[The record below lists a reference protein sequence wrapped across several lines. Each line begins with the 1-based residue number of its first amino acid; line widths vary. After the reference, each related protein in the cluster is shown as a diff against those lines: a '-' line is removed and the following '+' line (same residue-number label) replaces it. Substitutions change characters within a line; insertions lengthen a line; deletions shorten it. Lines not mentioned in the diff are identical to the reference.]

1 MVIGLHVY
9 VSRSRPIPNVYLKR
23 VEGDFIVEEILDEN
37 YLSLINEDATTKTYV
52 LMKIKKPYGVD
63 TSLLIEKLSS
73 LGVSRKKIFFLG
85 LKDKFSTAVQH
96 LFVHKSIVG
105 KLEQA
110 LSRMAI
116 DFSVVGYT
124 SPGHITRS
132 ILYGNKFDIRLWNL
146 KDNHFIENF
155 FQEYPPSR
163 LPNFFGYQRFGVH
176 RLNHILGKLI
186 LTRGRCEYP
195 DTAKP
200 IAQDFVDAVKK
211 VFPGTNIY
219 SEESAFKH
227 ISRFPK
233 HHIRF
238 LVNAYQSYLFNI
250 VLSKRIM
257 DGLPID
263 RCVPGDYYM
272 SNHGIEICRND
283 ESPHPPLI
291 PILGYMHRLKNERVM
306 DRYYME
312 LMKEEGIVLR
322 DFYLREYGDLR
333 IYGGFRRASLN
344 VFQLSY
350 YKEDGDIRLVF
361 GLERGM
367 YATILIREL
376 VKPSEPSTQGF

>member
-1 MVIGLHVY
+1 MY
-9 VSRSRPIPNVYLKR
+9 VSRTRPIPNVYLKR
-23 VEGDFIVEEILDEN
+23 AEGDFIVEEILDEN

-52 LMKIKKPYGVD
+52 LMRIKKPYGVD

-73 LGVSRKKIFFLG
+73 FGIPRKKVFFLG
-85 LKDKFSTAVQH
+85 LKDKFSTAIQY

-105 KLEQA
+105 KLKQA
-110 LSRMAI
+110 LSKMVI
-116 DFSVVGYT
+116 DFSIVGYI
-124 SPGHITRS
+124 SPELITRS

-146 KDNHFIENF
+146 KDGRFLENF
-155 FQEYPPSR
+155 FQVYSPSR

-176 RLNHILGKLI
+176 RLNHVLGKLI

-195 DTAKP
+195 DVAKYL
-200 IAQDFVDAVKK
+200 AQDFIDAVKK
-211 VFPGTNIY
+211 VFPGVRID
-219 SEESAFKH
+219 SKESAFKH
-227 ISRFPK
+227 LSKLPK

-263 RCVPGDYYM
+263 RCVSGDYYM
-272 SNHGIEICRND
+272 SSHGIEICRNE
-283 ESPHPPLI
+283 ESSHPPLI

-306 DRYYME
+306 DKYYME
-312 LMKEEGIVLR
+312 LIKEEGVVLR
-322 DFYLREYGDLR
+322 DFYLREHGDLR

-350 YKEDGDIRLVF
+350 YKEEEDMRLVF

-367 YATILIREL
+367 YATILIREI
-376 VKPSEPSTQGF
+376 VKPPDPSAQGF